1 MVEYIYL
8 KPGEQMPEM
17 ADEDAWLVVE
27 ASDDDRFFGSGYGFK
42 ASGEGVFYAS
52 LPKSDLSLESAQN
65 SGPQSIRFP
74 AYGCKQRPISIVR

>member
-42 ASGEGVFYAS
+42 VSGSPHMGASNAR
-52 LPKSDLSLESAQN
+52 LA
-65 SGPQSIRFP
+65 
-74 AYGCKQRPISIVR
+74 

>member
-52 LPKSDLSLESAQN
+52 LPK
-65 SGPQSIRFP
+65 QSEYL
-74 AYGCKQRPISIVR
+74 AVGVR

>member
-27 ASDDDRFFGSGYGFK
+27 ASDDDRFFGHCYCLCF
-42 ASGEGVFYAS
+42 
-52 LPKSDLSLESAQN
+52 L
-65 SGPQSIRFP
+65 GPSTIL
-74 AYGCKQRPISIVR
+74 